1 MPNKIAIIAAGGSG
15 TRLQSNLPKQYLLLQ
30 DKPVLMHTILAF
42 SGIADRIII
51 VLNEEMIETW
61 RSLCQDYQFDIPHE
75 LVSGGNSRFQSVKN
89 ALCYIA
95 TNTSLFDY
103 PTAIAVHDAARPL
116 VDRSLIVKSFELAL
130 QGQSNVL
137 ATPSINSI
145 RIGDKSASKAIDRN
159 NVWQIQT
166 PQSFPASLLIE
177 AFEQDETP
185 MFTDDASVVE
195 QKGHSIQLIE
205 STERNLKL
213 TFAAD
218 FKIAELYL
226 KGEL

>member
-51 VLNEEMIETW
+51 VLNEEMIDTW
-61 RSLCQDYQFDIPHE
+61 RSLCQDYQFDVPHE
-75 LVSGGNSRFQSVKN
+75 LVSGGNTRFQSVKN
-89 ALCYIA
+89 ALCHIA
-95 TNTSLFDY
+95 TSTPLFDY

-137 ATPSINSI
+137 ATPSVNSI
-145 RIGDKSASKAIDRN
+145 RIGDKSTSKAIERN

-185 MFTDDASVVE
+185 IFTDDAAVVE
-195 QKGHSIQLIE
+195 KKGHSIQLIE
-205 STERNLKL
+205 STERNIKL
-213 TFAAD
+213 TYAAD

-226 KGEL
+226 KGEI

>member
-51 VLNEEMIETW
+51 VLNEEMVETW

-95 TNTSLFDY
+95 TNTSLFDH

-145 RIGDKSASKAIDRN
+145 RIGGKSASKAIDRN